1 MKTITFTGLNSRGTA
16 SLPVPKGIPKKLRY
30 PMLRFSPTFRTSSL
44 AVSLLV
50 GTSLLYAMPAMQ
62 QDPANPQSTAAPDNS
77 AQNKGQTDT
86 AEKQGRSPED
96 REIARKIRKSIMDD
110 KTMSTYAK
118 NVKIIVRGGAVT
130 LMGPVNSEDEKKQ
143 IGDLAAQAVNGSDKV
158 TNQLTVK
165 PS

>member
-1 MKTITFTGLNSRGTA
+1 
-16 SLPVPKGIPKKLRY
+16 
-30 PMLRFSPTFRTSSL
+30 MLRFSPTFRTSSL

>member
-1 MKTITFTGLNSRGTA
+1 
-16 SLPVPKGIPKKLRY
+16 
-30 PMLRFSPTFRTSSL
+30 MLDLTRKYRLSAL

-50 GTSLLYAMPAMQ
+50 GTSFTYAMPAIH
-62 QDPANPQSTAAPDNS
+62 QDPANPQSTQAPDNS

-86 AEKQGRSPED
+86 AEKQGSSPED
-96 REIARKIRKSIMDD
+96 REIARKIRKSIVDD
-110 KTMSTYAK
+110 KSMSTYAK

-130 LMGPVNSEDEKKQ
+130 LMGPVNSDDEKKQ
-143 IGDLAAQAVNGSDKV
+143 IGDLAAQAVNGADKV